1 MSRLRKGEIVGRAL
15 SGLRLNADDL
25 VSIKLTQRGA
35 VMTLRHVW
43 PEGTDGRVTVAVHHA
58 INARGAILA
67 TAIGRPVEAYA
78 KEGWQ
83 WGAWEPWDSP

>member
-1 MSRLRKGEIVGRAL
+1 MSGLRKGQIVGLAL
-15 SGLRLNADDL
+15 AGIRLNADDL
-25 VSIKLTQRGA
+25 VSIKITPRGA

-43 PEGTDGRVTVAVHHA
+43 PEGIDGRISDAVHKA

-78 KEGWQ
+78 REGWQ
-83 WGAWEPWDSP
+83 WGAWEPWGA